1 MMRKTRFSIGNGSDD
16 PIYVGY
22 SDGTDWNG
30 FANPYFTLEVA
41 QQVLKHY
48 QNQSCKESRE
58 QWLNWDLK
66 PSKNFD
72 GQDLYFFGGGFIWV
86 EADTQ
91 EKLEEILETITS
103 EILLKDLT
111 VFYPEKYEEIVPFL
125 RNEIIKQ
132 LKEVK

>member
-1 MMRKTRFSIGNGSDD
+1 MRKTRFSIANGSED

-22 SDGTDWNG
+22 SDGTNWNG
-30 FANPYFTLEVA
+30 FANPYFTFEVA

-48 QNQSCKESRE
+48 QNQPCKKSRE

-86 EADTQ
+86 EDDTQ
-91 EKLEEILETITS
+91 EKLEEILQTITS

-125 RNEIIKQ
+125 RDEIIKQ

>member
-1 MMRKTRFSIGNGSDD
+1 MMRPTRFSIGNGSDD

-48 QNQSCKESRE
+48 QNHPCKDMRD
-58 QWLNWDLK
+58 QWLNWNLK
-66 PSKNFD
+66 PSMNLN
-72 GQDLYFFGGGFIWV
+72 GEDLYFFGGGYIWV
-86 EADTQ
+86 EDDTQ
-91 EKLEEILETITS
+91 EILEDILQQITR

-111 VFYPEKYEEIVPFL
+111 VIYPEKYEEIVPFL
-125 RNEIIKQ
+125 RDEIIKQ